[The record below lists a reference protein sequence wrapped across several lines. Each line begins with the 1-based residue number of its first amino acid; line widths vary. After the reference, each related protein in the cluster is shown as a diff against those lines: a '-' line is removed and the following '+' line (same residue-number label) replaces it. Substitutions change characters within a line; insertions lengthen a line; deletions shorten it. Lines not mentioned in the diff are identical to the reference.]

1 MPEARS
7 RARRRIHVLPI
18 LALVWLL
25 SAHAGAAHATERTFG
40 YIYGSDVLNP
50 GSVEL
55 EPWTTM
61 RLGRAD
67 FYRRFDQRIEFEAG
81 LTSRLQT
88 AFYLNW
94 SAVNAETGTGRA
106 ESVTWGGVSSEWKL
120 KLADAVADPIGFALY
135 LEPGLGPEEAEVEGK
150 AILDA
155 RRGDWYAALNLG
167 ADHEWEFEEDGT
179 EREIGLEA
187 DLGISY
193 KLSRT
198 LSTGLEMRS
207 ASTIPSGENL
217 ESSALFLGPVL
228 SYAGESWWTTVTI
241 LPQVKGLE
249 GATKDGLDLA
259 DHERVEIRILLGF
272 DL

>member
-40 YIYGSDVLNP
+40 YVYGSDVLNP

-94 SAVNAETGTGRA
+94 SAVNAETETGRA

-120 KLADAVADPIGFALY
+120 KLADAVADPVGFALY
-135 LEPGLGPEEAEVEGK
+135 FEPGFGPEEAEVEGK

-155 RRGDWYAALNLG
+155 RRGNWYAALNLG
-167 ADHEWEFEEDGT
+167 ADHEWEFEEDET

-207 ASTIPSGENL
+207 VSTIPSGEDL